1 MTISY
6 DRSVCCDLNETIARE
21 WLVTNG
27 RGSYAAGTIAGML
40 TRMEHGLLVA
50 SLADVATPQ
59 LLFAKI
65 DEEVVFDERTYYLG
79 TNEYRDSTL
88 NPSGFVHLETFR
100 LEEGFPVFTYHIG
113 GIDGIML
120 EKRIW
125 MPQGRNTTYIQ
136 YRVLRTR
143 STEHTS
149 YGRNG
154 STSPL
159 RTGYG
164 RYSEYAETAQ
174 RTLTLTLLPF
184 AAYRPHNTPQ
194 HGRHDWHFQVQPHRT
209 QETQHS
215 ELTEEGALLPPGVA
229 GCTIRA
235 CDGAHPY
242 HLLAVAHPESQ
253 TTFIPTNVWYWNFLR
268 RQDAAAGRP
277 AIDDLYLPGVIRTT
291 LWPGEDATL
300 TLILSAEELHTQLL
314 RPRQLTLSYTRSVE
328 AQRQLLAGGRSP
340 RFFGDGGEAAQA
352 YLLDPLPITGHAN
365 DENNG
370 TDFLVQ
376 LLQAANSFI
385 AELPARHE
393 DALSK
398 LSLFSTASDIS
409 VVLSEFYG
417 LNSRT
422 RDTLIALPGLLLT
435 TQKYALARRLL
446 RELARHFRQGMLPSH
461 WPLSSSPVEAHDYDS
476 VDITLWYF
484 NALDAYL
491 QATHDYALLDE
502 LYYRLTESIH
512 WYTQGNEAGISVDAR
527 DGLLQVRP
535 QSNVLTWMNARVN
548 GQPITPR
555 YGKAVEV
562 NALWYHTLS
571 LLVEWSQ
578 HLYRQGRLS
587 HFPADY
593 QQQLELCKRSFQY
606 RFWYAEGSY
615 LYDVVDGPQGDDKHL
630 RPNQLLA
637 FSLRYPVLEEQYRE
651 RVLDTVTHHLLTPYG
666 LRTLAPHESDYIGH
680 IELQHAE
687 QSLHQGCVWTWLIG
701 PYVNALLTTQS
712 STRTPP
718 YTNQSFSQELVHE
731 YVWRKGLQLLAPLQE
746 RFQDGIQGMSG
757 GVFAGNA
764 PHSAGYPLA
773 SALCSGELLRIYA
786 KLAQMQTHQSSVR
799 VLSV

>member
-6 DRSVCCDLNETIARE
+6 DRSVCCDLNETISRE

-27 RGSYAAGTIAGML
+27 RGGYAAGTIAGML

-65 DEEVVFDERTYYLG
+65 DEEVIFDERTYYLG

-136 YRVLRTR
+136 YRVLRTLPSER
-143 STEHTS
+143 AS
-149 YGRNG
+149 YGRSG
-154 STSPL
+154 STGPL

-184 AAYRPHNTPQ
+184 TAYRAHNAPQ

-209 QETQHS
+209 QDTLHS
-215 ELTEEGALLPPGVA
+215 ELTEDGALLPPGVA

-235 CDGAHPY
+235 WDGAHPY
-242 HLLAVAHPESQ
+242 HLLAIAHPESQ

-268 RQDAAAGRP
+268 RRDAEAGRP
-277 AIDDLYLPGVIRTT
+277 SIDDLYLPGVLRTT

-300 TLILSAEELHTQLL
+300 TLVLSAEELHTQLL
-314 RPRQLTLSYTRSVE
+314 RPRQLALSYTRSLE
-328 AQRQLLAGGRSP
+328 AQRQLLTGGRSP

-352 YLLDPLPITGHAN
+352 YVLDPLPITGHTG
-365 DENNG
+365 DKNNG
-370 TDFLVQ
+370 ADFLAQ
-376 LLQAANSFI
+376 LLQAGHSFI
-385 AELPARHE
+385 AELSTRHE
-393 DALSK
+393 ASQSQTAL
-398 LSLFSTASDIS
+398 FDASDIPI
-409 VVLSEFYG
+409 VLSEFHM
-417 LNSRT
+417 LESRT

-446 RELARHFRQGMLPSH
+446 RELAHHFKQGMLPSH
-461 WPLSSSPVEAHDYDS
+461 WPLLASSMETQDYDS
-476 VDITLWYF
+476 VDTTLWYF

-491 QATHDYALLDE
+491 QTTHDYELLDE

-512 WYTQGNEAGISVDAR
+512 WYTQGNEAGVSIDMH

-548 GQPITPR
+548 GQPVTPR

-562 NALWYHTLS
+562 NALWYHALS

-578 HLYRQGRLS
+578 HLYRQGHLS
-587 HFPADY
+587 NLPTDY
-593 QQQLELCKRSFQY
+593 QQQLELCKRSFKQ
-606 RFWYAEGSY
+606 RFWYTEGNY
-615 LYDVVDGPQGDDKHL
+615 LYDVVDGPQGDDKSL

-651 RVLDTVTHHLLTPYG
+651 RVLDNITRHLLTPYG
-666 LRTLAPHESDYIGH
+666 LRTLAPSETGYAGH
-680 IELQHAE
+680 IEMQHTE
-687 QSLHQGCVWTWLIG
+687 QSLHQGSVWTWLIG
-701 PYVNALLTTQS
+701 SYVDALLATQHPTR
-712 STRTPP
+712 STSYANLP
-718 YTNQSFSQELVHE
+718 FSQELVHE

-757 GVFAGNA
+757 GIFAGDA
-764 PHSAGYPLA
+764 PHSAGHPLA
-773 SALCSGELLRIYA
+773 SALCVGELLRTYA
-786 KLAQMQTHQSSVR
+786 KLAQMQTRPSSAHI
-799 VLSV
+799 LSV